1 MFTNQYLDIFGISS
15 NGIHETYRY
24 SLSNQ
29 KIIID
34 GIIAKKLVINICI
47 VENSSIYCQDIYL
60 VTGNIMNIN
69 SGIIVKLTLNCNI
82 CYDSI
87 YYILAKRAN
96 SIIYDAIDITN
107 IKITNTDAKY
117 FEALLVE
124 KERIIAECFEFTRI
138 ERLRII
144 SERSNAGCIERV
156 RIRDK
161 KFEAARIKAELI
173 QLACKVEHVKV

>member
-1 MFTNQYLDIFGISS
+1 MFINQHLDIFGISF
-15 NGIHETYRY
+15 NGIYETYQY

-47 VENSSIYCQDIYL
+47 VENSNIYCQDIHL

-96 SIIYDAIDITN
+96 TIIYNAIDISN

-117 FEALLVE
+117 FEALRVE
-124 KERIIAECFEFTRI
+124 KERIIAESFESTHI

-144 SERSNAGCIERV
+144 SERSSDGCIERV
-156 RIRDK
+156 RIRDEN
-161 KFEAARIKAELI
+161 FEAARIKAER
-173 QLACKVEHVKV
+173 VKV